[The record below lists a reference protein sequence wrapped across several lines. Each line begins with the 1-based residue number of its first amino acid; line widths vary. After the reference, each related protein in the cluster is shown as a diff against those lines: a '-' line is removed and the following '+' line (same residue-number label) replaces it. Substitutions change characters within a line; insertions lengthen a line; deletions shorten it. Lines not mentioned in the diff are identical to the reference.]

1 MILMNPLKG
10 LGILKGLRN
19 PKALIPRSQ
28 AQLESELKYLLKLV
42 FWVALL
48 APVVLVP
55 IYYLLV
61 AFGLAPP
68 IRLPPG

>member
-10 LGILKGLRN
+10 LRGLKGLRN
-19 PKALIPRSQ
+19 PRALIPRSQ
-28 AQLESELKYLLKLV
+28 AQLESELKYILRLV